1 MRGLLREMT
10 RPRQSRETARF
21 LPFFLLPLLGH
32 CSRRST
38 PIPPAPRMN
47 YLPLNAAEVAL
58 QGATTAA
65 LFGSLSYAASVVA
78 APMVRAV
85 AAPSKALRLGR
96 DIAAAHARGL
106 RPAVATGALF
116 GCANA
121 VVTATNIVGARADR
135 ADLISSAILYGVLL
149 GNRLRQPGGASV
161 GGIFSTLITAHF
173 TMFLL
178 EGPKRGSSESEMS
191 FTDVVLIR
199 EDSTTA
205 SSSSTAKRGHNSGGR
220 YRAGAFLR

>member
-1 MRGLLREMT
+1 MT

-85 AAPSKALRLGR
+85 AAPSKAPFTPWQSASE
-96 DIAAAHARGL
+96 ISKSEIARGGVRL
-106 RPAVATGALF
+106 HE
-116 GCANA
+116 
-121 VVTATNIVGARADR
+121 I
-135 ADLISSAILYGVLL
+135 DL
-149 GNRLRQPGGASV
+149 
-161 GGIFSTLITAHF
+161 
-173 TMFLL
+173 
-178 EGPKRGSSESEMS
+178 
-191 FTDVVLIR
+191 
-199 EDSTTA
+199 
-205 SSSSTAKRGHNSGGR
+205 
-220 YRAGAFLR
+220 

>member
-96 DIAAAHARGL
+96 DIAAAVFCFDQRIRPIL
-106 RPAVATGALF
+106 RFQNWLHV
-116 GCANA
+116 
-121 VVTATNIVGARADR
+121 DQ
-135 ADLISSAILYGVLL
+135 LI
-149 GNRLRQPGGASV
+149 
-161 GGIFSTLITAHF
+161 
-173 TMFLL
+173 
-178 EGPKRGSSESEMS
+178 EGRR
-191 FTDVVLIR
+191 DVKLQR
-199 EDSTTA
+199 HLCM
-205 SSSSTAKRGHNSGGR
+205 R
-220 YRAGAFLR
+220 